1 MNHNLIDYIDKQNQ
15 YRNLVSFKS
24 NKVNPVHRWFPM
36 VEGFGAEF
44 VRDIILEQKVS
55 PKVCLD
61 PFSGIGTTALAC
73 QDLGIKCFAIENSPF
88 FFDVTRAKLRADYES
103 HVFDILISTFD
114 DHLKTC
120 LVELPEM
127 ELESKTFFQGNNL
140 DRWIFD
146 KPVANAIN
154 DILNHIADFDQNYEI
169 YTALFKVALGAQ
181 LIQVSNVYRNGK
193 CLSYLKNW
201 QERSISRNEV
211 HEMFI
216 LYCREVLM
224 MDIRS
229 REMIKPDVHN
239 YINVHR
245 GDSRVLISS
254 LPNDSVD
261 VVITS
266 PPYLNSRDYTD
277 IYRLELWIMGYVTK
291 FDQERKLRSSA
302 LTSHVQVKLGY
313 LKAPEI
319 DELDRFLSHLEKS
332 KTKLWN
338 KGIPNMIRGYFFDME
353 SILKDMHP
361 KLKSNAMLYINV
373 SNSAYGRMI
382 CEVDTIIAKIAERN
396 GYEIVEIRIARYINS
411 SKQQSMRKKLRE
423 SVIVLKKLEERG
435 RDCFLL
441 SLENKAA
448 IA

>member
-1 MNHNLIDYIDKQNQ
+1 MIDFIDSQNQ
-15 YRNLVSFKS
+15 YSSLVSFKS
-24 NKVNPVHRWFPM
+24 NKVNAVHRWFPM

-44 VRDIILEQKVS
+44 VRNIIKEQEIS

-61 PFSGIGTTALAC
+61 PFSGIGTTTLAC

-88 FFDVTRAKLRADYES
+88 FFDVTRAKLRTDYES
-103 HVFDILISTFD
+103 HVFDELIEKFSD
-114 DHLKTC
+114 YLKTC
-120 LVELPEM
+120 ELIQPDLD
-127 ELESKTFFQGNNL
+127 LESKTFFQDNNS

-146 KPVANAIN
+146 RPVANAIN
-154 DILNHIADFDQNYEI
+154 DILNYIGALKETFSI
-169 YTALFKVALGAQ
+169 YTELFKVAIGAQ

-201 QERSISRNEV
+201 QDRSISREKV

-216 LYCREVLM
+216 TYCREVLM
-224 MDIRS
+224 FDIQK
-229 REMIKPDVHN
+229 REMVKPEVHN

-245 GDSRVLISS
+245 GDSRALISS

-277 IYRLELWIMGYVTK
+277 IYRLELWMMGYVTK
-291 FDQERKLRSSA
+291 FEQEKKLRLSA
-302 LTSHVQVKLGY
+302 ITSHVQVKIEY
-313 LKAPEI
+313 SETPQVE
-319 DELDRFLSHLEKS
+319 ELNRFLFHLEKT

-338 KGIPNMIRGYFFDME
+338 KSIPNMIRGYFVDME
-353 SILKDMHP
+353 TILKDMFP
-361 KLKSNAMLYINV
+361 KLTSGAMVYINV

-382 CEVDTIIAKIAERN
+382 CEVDTIIAKIAANN

-411 SKQQSMRKKLRE
+411 SKQQALQKRLRE
-423 SVIVLKKLEERG
+423 SVIVLRKLKGNPSDYFFQQSR
-435 RDCFLL
+435 
-441 SLENKAA
+441 
-448 IA
+448 